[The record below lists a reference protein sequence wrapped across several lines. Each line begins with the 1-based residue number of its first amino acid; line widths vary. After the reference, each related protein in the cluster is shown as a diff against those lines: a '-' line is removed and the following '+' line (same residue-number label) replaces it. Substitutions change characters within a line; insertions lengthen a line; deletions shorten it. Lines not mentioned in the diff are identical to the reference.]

1 LLTTSNDA
9 PTPDAMAPNIV
20 AVPNAVKPPDALV
33 PAKKRGS
40 FSVVEAVHQETV
52 AFARRRRWL
61 SPRIDAVARLILII
75 DGPEVVDVVSDA
87 PATVLGA
94 AVMLVVGIRL
104 AGHGESL

>member
-1 LLTTSNDA
+1 
-9 PTPDAMAPNIV
+9 M
-20 AVPNAVKPPDALV
+20 
-33 PAKKRGS
+33 
-40 FSVVEAVHQETV
+40 HQETV